1 MSESRQK
8 SQEIDAT
15 RYGDEYRVP
24 LESWEQLRSVVGVD
38 YERGM
43 SRPLADGT

>member
-1 MSESRQK
+1 VSESRQK

-24 LESWEQLRSVVGVD
+24 LKVGSNCVPSLKWI
-38 YERGM
+38 M
-43 SRPLADGT
+43 SEG